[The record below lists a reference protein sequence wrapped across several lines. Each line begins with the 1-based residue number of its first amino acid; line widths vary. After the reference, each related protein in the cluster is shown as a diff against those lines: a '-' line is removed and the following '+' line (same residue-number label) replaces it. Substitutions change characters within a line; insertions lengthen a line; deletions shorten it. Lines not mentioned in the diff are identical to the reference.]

1 MSFLI
6 FIAAVI
12 ALGVFTIKLKRKNAE
27 GMNKA
32 LKELL
37 YGDDM
42 PPEAEEK
49 PSADSES
56 KRYFVPE
63 ERDLGS
69 LVIPQDFMF
78 GEQIEMLRYMAEK
91 YPDEVSLELYA
102 PVSREALGMFERR
115 NGFWLTNE
123 LKELYGFTNG
133 LRVNNG
139 TLQFDSLENIETDY
153 KTGYC
158 DWLKDGDAMDYLLL
172 GSVIGDGE
180 CVVMEKR
187 TGHIFRYFDGEMTDC
202 GDIGNVLDWVI
213 EFVYTGHLDK
223 DEKIE
228 KYLEK

>member
-6 FIAAVI
+6 FAVAII
-12 ALGVFTIKLKRKNAE
+12 ALGIFTIKLKRKNAE
-27 GMNKA
+27 RMNKA
-32 LKELL
+32 LKELV
-37 YGDDM
+37 YGADI
-42 PPEAEEK
+42 PPEKK
-49 PSADSES
+49 PAADEQ

-63 ERDLGS
+63 ARDLDG
-69 LVIPQDFMF
+69 LVIPRDFMF
-78 GEQIEMLRYMAEK
+78 ADEIEILGYMAKK

-102 PVSREALGMFERR
+102 PVSREDLGMFERR

-123 LKELYGFTNG
+123 LKALYGFTNG

-139 TLQFDSLENIETDY
+139 TLQFDSLENIESDY

-202 GDIGNVLDWVI
+202 GNVGAVLDWAI
-213 EFVYTGHLDK
+213 EFIYTGYLDK
-223 DEKIE
+223 DENI
-228 KYLEK
+228 